1 MLNPVLFDKLE
12 KIARIIRG
20 SNLPFGG
27 IQLILSGDLLQLP
40 VVKGAG
46 NKNDHNMEFVTDA
59 NSWKK
64 CIGNNIVLLTE
75 IMRQKDFHFKEIL
88 LKIRVGNIDKQV
100 RSVLSQ
106 HMKKENNKKLKKEE
120 IQPTRLF
127 CLKKY
132 VQDLNDSELKKLE
145 DSGKNLLILMLWL
158 KNIQKK
164 QS

>member
-1 MLNPVLFDKLE
+1 
-12 KIARIIRG
+12 
-20 SNLPFGG
+20 
-27 IQLILSGDLLQLP
+27 
-40 VVKGAG
+40 
-46 NKNDHNMEFVTDA
+46 MEFVTDA

-132 VQDLNDSELKKLE
+132 VQDLNDSELK
-145 DSGKNLLILMLWL
+145 N
-158 KNIQKK
+158 
-164 QS
+164 

>member
-64 CIGNNIVLLTE
+64 CIGI
-75 IMRQKDFHFKEIL
+75 IL
-88 LKIRVGNIDKQV
+88 
-100 RSVLSQ
+100 
-106 HMKKENNKKLKKEE
+106 
-120 IQPTRLF
+120 F
-127 CLKKY
+127 Y
-132 VQDLNDSELKKLE
+132 
-145 DSGKNLLILMLWL
+145 
-158 KNIQKK
+158 
-164 QS
+164 

>member
-1 MLNPVLFDKLE
+1 MERVNTLIIDEVSMLNPVLFDKLE

-46 NKNDHNMEFVTDA
+46 NKNDHTMEFVTDA

-75 IMRQKDFHFKEIL
+75 IMRQKDFI
-88 LKIRVGNIDKQV
+88 
-100 RSVLSQ
+100 S
-106 HMKKENNKKLKKEE
+106 KK
-120 IQPTRLF
+120 F
-127 CLKKY
+127 F
-132 VQDLNDSELKKLE
+132 
-145 DSGKNLLILMLWL
+145 
-158 KNIQKK
+158 
-164 QS
+164 